1 MKRQFL
7 FVIGIFRAI
16 FLYLYR
22 LLHCKIKF
30 ISYKYGY
37 YCTKIKWGYFYKIYV
52 RFVCRGSLC
61 KMCYYFVILFFGDLG
76 ENRRNTLCDYS
87 LLIFRSVYSSIK
99 RFTRFNPSLIQKD
112 YRGAQLYT
120 VTHVILFLSYTRFN
134 ND

>member
-7 FVIGIFRAI
+7 LMTGIFRAI

-52 RFVCRGSLC
+52 KFVYVVEVYVKCVI
-61 KMCYYFVILFFGDLG
+61 FVLGDLG
-76 ENRRNTLCDYS
+76 GRNTPATTAC
-87 LLIFRSVYSSIK
+87 
-99 RFTRFNPSLIQKD
+99 
-112 YRGAQLYT
+112 
-120 VTHVILFLSYTRFN
+120 
-134 ND
+134 